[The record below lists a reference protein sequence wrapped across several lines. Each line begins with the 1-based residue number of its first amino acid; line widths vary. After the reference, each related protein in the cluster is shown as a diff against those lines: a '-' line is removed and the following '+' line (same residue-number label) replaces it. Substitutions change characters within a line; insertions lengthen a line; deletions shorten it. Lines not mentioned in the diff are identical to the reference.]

1 MCLDLFQR
9 REQMAFQSSG
19 RAETETPASA
29 SLHCCCHLP
38 ATCRS
43 FPPLSLSITK
53 ADPLLTPAP
62 GVELPRSCNRKD
74 SKGAVATLT
83 GHESSS
89 ACHNPQPAHCGR
101 RAICLADQHIP
112 SPFLTIVTCQ
122 EDPLEKGMATHSSVQ
137 RIPWTE

>member
-1 MCLDLFQR
+1 ML
-9 REQMAFQSSG
+9 
-19 RAETETPASA
+19 
-29 SLHCCCHLP
+29 SLHVGFLVAESVRICLQCKRPGFGPWVGKILWKRAWQTTPVFLP
-38 ATCRS
+38 GESPWTEE
-43 FPPLSLSITK
+43 PGGL
-53 ADPLLTPAP
+53 PAP